1 MNQDPE
7 ISVVMSTYNGARY
20 LQQGLDSVLSQRGV
34 DFEMIVVDDGSTD
47 DSARILAAVAAKDTR
62 LRVVTQANAGLTR
75 SLILGCAL
83 ARGRYIAR
91 QDGDDLSVPGRLR
104 KQHELLDSDPSLAM
118 VSSWAEV
125 IGPEDEP
132 LLVHQRPADARAATE
147 LLVHGRVGPP
157 GHGSVMFRRDVY
169 ERTGGYRELFYY
181 AQDGDLWLRMAQIG
195 GIAYVPEVLYRYRVS
210 SESISGRLHSA
221 KVPYAELIT
230 RLHEARLRGESE
242 EPILVAAD
250 LTRAPAM
257 TRDSAGATDYFI
269 ARSLFGRR
277 DPRAFGYVRRALS
290 ADWRNLRAWLLLGPA
305 AVLDVLG
312 RRKDSI

>member
-1 MNQDPE
+1 MNQIPD

-20 LQQGLDSVLSQRGV
+20 LRQGLDSVLSQQ
-34 DFEMIVVDDGSTD
+34 DAKFELIVVDDGSTD
-47 DSARILAAVAAKDTR
+47 GSDRILAEVAAKDSR

-75 SLILGCAL
+75 ALIRGCAL
-83 ARGRYIAR
+83 ALGRYIAR

-104 KQHELLDSDPSLAM
+104 KQCELLDSDPSLAM

-132 LLVHQRPADARAATE
+132 LLVHQRPADPKAATE

-169 ERTGGYRELFYY
+169 ERIGGYRELFYY

-221 KVPYAELIT
+221 KQPYADLIT
-230 RLHEARLRGESE
+230 HLHEARLRGESE
-242 EPILVAAD
+242 APILAAAN
-250 LTRAPAM
+250 LAPTHAA
-257 TRDSAGATDYFI
+257 TPDSVSATDYFI

-277 DPRAFGYVRRALS
+277 DARALAYVRRALS
-290 ADWRNLRAWLLLGPA
+290 GDWRNVRAWLLLGPA
-305 AVLDVLG
+305 AVLRVLG
-312 RRKDSI
+312 GRKDSI